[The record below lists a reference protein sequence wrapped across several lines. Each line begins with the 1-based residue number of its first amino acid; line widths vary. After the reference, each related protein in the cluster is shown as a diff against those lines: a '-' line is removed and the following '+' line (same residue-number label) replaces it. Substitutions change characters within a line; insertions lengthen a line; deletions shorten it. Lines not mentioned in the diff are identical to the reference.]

1 MRILWR
7 WLVAGIVLLIGRRR
21 RPQRREAS
29 APAPALLPPFLASSR
44 DERLAVALL
53 VLASLGS
60 AAFVFLWFADPDT
73 QLLGL
78 ALGIALVAIAAA
90 LILGGKALVPQEK
103 AVEERP
109 SLVHEA
115 EEEEVAELVE
125 EGGKGITRR
134 RLLFTA
140 AGAAGA
146 TLAAAVIVPAASL
159 GPFLGT
165 EALYRTPWRPGRR
178 LVGENGR
185 PVAADDLVV
194 GSFLTAFA
202 EGAER
207 RDPSTSLIVIRMSA
221 DELRLPAGRAEWAP
235 DGILAFSKIC
245 THAGCAVSMYRYP
258 SYAPNAPG
266 PALVCPCHYSTFDP
280 ATGGDVLFGPAGRPL
295 PQLPLQIDEEGN
307 LRARGNFSGPVGPSW
322 WGVRLRGPS

>member
-1 MRILWR
+1 VRTLWR
-7 WLVAGIVLLIGRRR
+7 WLVAGIVLWIGRRR
-21 RPQRREAS
+21 RPQPREA
-29 APAPALLPPFLASSR
+29 PAAALLPPFLASSR
-44 DERLAVALL
+44 DERLAAALL
-53 VLASLGS
+53 LVASLGS
-60 AAFVFLWFADPDT
+60 IAFVFLWFADPDT

-109 SLVHEA
+109 ALVHESD
-115 EEEEVAELVE
+115 EQEVAQLVE

-146 TLAAAVIVPAASL
+146 TLAAAVVVPAASL
-159 GPFLGT
+159 GPFFGT

-178 LVGENGR
+178 LVGEDSR
-185 PVAADDLVV
+185 PVAADDLAV

-207 RDPSTSLIVIRMSA
+207 SDLSASLIVVRMSA
-221 DELRLPAGRAEWAP
+221 AELRLPASRAEWAP

-258 SYAPNAPG
+258 LYAPHAPG
-266 PALVCPCHYSTFDP
+266 PALVCPCHYSTFDA
-280 ATGGDVLFGPAGRPL
+280 ATGGEVLFGPAARPL
-295 PQLPLQIDEEGN
+295 PQLPLQIDGEGN
-307 LRARGNFSGPVGPSW
+307 LRAGGNFSAPVGPSW
-322 WGVRLRGPS
+322 WGVRLREPS

>member
-1 MRILWR
+1 MRTLRR
-7 WLVAGIVLLIGRRR
+7 WLVAGIVLWIGRGR
-21 RPQRREAS
+21 RPRPRDAS
-29 APAPALLPPFLASSR
+29 APALLPPFVASSR
-44 DERLAVALL
+44 DERLAFALL
-53 VLASLGS
+53 LLASLGS
-60 AAFVFLWFADPDT
+60 AAFVFLWFSDPDT

-78 ALGIALVAIAAA
+78 ALGIALLAIAAA

-109 SLVHEA
+109 ALVHEA
-115 EEEEVAELVE
+115 DAQEVAQLVE

-146 TLAAAVIVPAASL
+146 TLAAAVVVPAASL
-159 GPFLGT
+159 GPFFGT
-165 EALYRTPWRPGRR
+165 EALYRTPWRSGRR
-178 LVGENGR
+178 LVGEDGQ

-207 RDPSTSLIVIRMSA
+207 SDLSASLIVIRMSA
-221 DELRLPAGRAEWAP
+221 AELRLPSGRAEWAP
-235 DGILAFSKIC
+235 EGILGFSKIC
-245 THAGCAVSMYRYP
+245 THAGCAVSMFRYP
-258 SYAPNAPG
+258 LYAPHAPG

-280 ATGGDVLFGPAGRPL
+280 ATGGEVLFGPAARPL
-295 PQLPLQIDEEGN
+295 PQIPLQIDGEGK
-307 LRARGNFSGPVGPSW
+307 LRAGGNFSAPVGPSW
-322 WGVRLRGPS
+322 WGVRLREPS